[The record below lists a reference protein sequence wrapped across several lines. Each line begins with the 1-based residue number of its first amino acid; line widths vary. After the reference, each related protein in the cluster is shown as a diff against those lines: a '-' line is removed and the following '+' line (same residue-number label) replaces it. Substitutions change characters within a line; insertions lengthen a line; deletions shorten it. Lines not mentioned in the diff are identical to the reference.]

1 MERAKAG
8 DKCIFTGALIVIP
21 DVAQLAAPGERL
33 EVVSKV
39 DARNATEGVQGLK
52 ALGVREL
59 TYKLSF
65 LSSSVQVGAHAA
77 RRGLWAK
84 AGRDGAEP
92 WPTGIATS
100 RCRGLTAAAASRSR
114 TRHPLERSQ
123 PSAVE
128 TPDGRRR
135 SPPPL
140 TFHPSPFTP
149 HPRLAACGVTPRSR
163 QYPRGGRRQRRRFLL
178 TLRKGA
184 GRTVVT
190 AVTVV
195 TVFSASEK
203 EQVEPL

>member
-149 HPRLAACGVTPRSR
+149 HLSPLTHASQPAESRLGLVNIRAEGDAD
-163 QYPRGGRRQRRRFLL
+163 
-178 TLRKGA
+178 
-184 GRTVVT
+184 VVDS
-190 AVTVV
+190 
-195 TVFSASEK
+195 FSPSEK
-203 EQVEPL
+203 EQVERL